1 MFPYIE
7 RAQQNDWEIL
17 ILNPNLNEVSFD
29 DGDGMDFGGEG
40 GLSFVSVQIESWVL
54 ASCIV
59 AKKLIVELRSGNM
72 EKVQKVGQ
80 HDSRR

>member
-7 RAQQNDWEIL
+7 RAQQNGWEIL
-17 ILNPNLNEVSFD
+17 ILNPNLNEVSFE

-40 GLSFVSVQIESWVL
+40 GLSFVSVHFKNWVL
-54 ASCIV
+54 ASWIV

-72 EKVQKVGQ
+72 KKSPKSWAAWQ
-80 HDSRR
+80 